1 LPDSSGP
8 QSSTAVK
15 GEELHIVKT
24 DNGYCPM
31 QIVNLFVGDVRCDHT
46 ANQGWEDKLAKDLTP
61 EGGIEDTFL
70 KKVLHEVNL
79 GFKEALYIAYK
90 AGDTFRL
97 DLDEW
102 SQLVAIGTRTNKPK
116 TIAKVKYTPEQLV
129 TMVNDRI
136 AKNTV
141 NSVKLR
147 YEFTQQAISR
157 VSLAAE
163 TKFDM
168 QGTKVSLKAVNN
180 KTQVEVAW
188 GINQKSVDLK
198 DLKPYVKHMRQ
209 STLTTTPVL

>member
-1 LPDSSGP
+1 
-8 QSSTAVK
+8 
-15 GEELHIVKT
+15 
-24 DNGYCPM
+24 M
-31 QIVNLFVGDVRCDHT
+31 QIVNLFVGDVRCEHN

-61 EGGIEDTFL
+61 EGGIEDPIL

-79 GFKEALYIAYK
+79 GFKEALYIVYK

-102 SQLVAIGTRTNKPK
+102 SQLVAIGTRTNKAK

-129 TMVNDRI
+129 ALVNDRI
-136 AKNTV
+136 TKNTV
-141 NSVKLR
+141 NSVKMR

-198 DLKPYVKHMRQ
+198 ELKPYVKPSLRQ
-209 STLTTTPVL
+209 RTLTTTPVL

>member
-1 LPDSSGP
+1 
-8 QSSTAVK
+8 
-15 GEELHIVKT
+15 
-24 DNGYCPM
+24 M
-31 QIVNLFVGDVRCDHT
+31 QIDNLFVDDVRCDHT
-46 ANQGWEDKLAKDLTP
+46 ANQGWEDKLARDLTP
-61 EGGIEDTFL
+61 EGGSEDTLL
-70 KKVLHEVNL
+70 KKVLLEVNL
-79 GFKEALYIAYK
+79 GFKEELYIVYK
-90 AGDTFRL
+90 AGVTFRL

-116 TIAKVKYTPEQLV
+116 TISKIKYTPEQLV

-209 STLTTTPVL
+209 STLTITPVL